1 MIVTI
6 VVALVALLLGVIAH
20 HFLRRRD
27 SDADVSGLSVQDLI
41 SPVQTLT

>member
-1 MIVTI
+1 MVVTI
-6 VVALVALLLGVIAH
+6 VVAQVALPLGMIAH
-20 HFLRRRD
+20 HLLRCRD